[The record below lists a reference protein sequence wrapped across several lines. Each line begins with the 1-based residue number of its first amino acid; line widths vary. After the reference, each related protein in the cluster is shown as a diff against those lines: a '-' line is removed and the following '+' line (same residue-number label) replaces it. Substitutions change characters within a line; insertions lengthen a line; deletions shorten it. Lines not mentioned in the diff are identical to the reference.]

1 MSTSAR
7 ARTSAAWGKGAR
19 NAATPLDE
27 QAVTVLRDWLATTS
41 GHDSHLLFP
50 SRRQGRLTRDAVPAR
65 LARYHQIASRHA
77 RPWRLKP
84 SPRTRSV
91 TRWPWSCGARE
102 LMSPFSRYRW
112 VTPTSGQPNSGPPA
126 AAGAPCKDSPISPS
140 SSPTCP
146 PPLKGI
152 DALDALTRLFGAG
165 LWLPPSTASPDPSRC
180 TSIPAAGAD
189 ALAVT
194 ALAGIPP
201 ASACQARPRKPAAL
215 AAAAVPA
222 RGRRRRP
229 LIRHPTTTATDLHK
243 RPCTLPLWTA
253 TQAE

>member
-77 RPWRLKP
+77 RLWRLKP

-152 DALDALTRLFGAG
+152 DALDALTRLFGAALG
-165 LWLPPSTASPDPSRC
+165 CRPQPHPLTR
-180 TSIPAAGAD
+180 AGAH
-189 ALAVT
+189 T
-194 ALAGIPP
+194 F
-201 ASACQARPRKPAAL
+201 
-215 AAAAVPA
+215 
-222 RGRRRRP
+222 P
-229 LIRHPTTTATDLHK
+229 LPGQM
-243 RPCTLPLWTA
+243 PSP
-253 TQAE
+253 